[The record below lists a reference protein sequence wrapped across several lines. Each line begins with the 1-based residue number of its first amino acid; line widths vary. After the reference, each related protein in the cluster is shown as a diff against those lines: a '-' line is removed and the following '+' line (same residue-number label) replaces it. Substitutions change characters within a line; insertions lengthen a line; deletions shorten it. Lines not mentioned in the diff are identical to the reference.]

1 MNEMRAIRDAY
12 HVPAKRGM
20 RVRFTYHPQR
30 EGVITGARFGRLRV
44 RFDGER
50 VSRSLHPTWEVL
62 YPCRRCAGTGRV
74 VGMLTPYSPC
84 PDCDGTGRH
93 NPIVSPYRGRIGR

>member
-20 RVRFTYHPQR
+20 RIRFTYHPQR
-30 EGVITGARFGRLRV
+30 EGVITGAQFGRLRV

-50 VSRSLHPTWEVL
+50 VSTLLHPTWEVL
-62 YPCRRCAGTGRV
+62 YLSER
-74 VGMLTPYSPC
+74 
-84 PDCDGTGRH
+84 
-93 NPIVSPYRGRIGR
+93 